1 MLLQLQH
8 DQPESPVPD
17 LTCLCVTLQAL
28 KAAASADMTNG
39 TGDLLTSL
47 QSTVPAVVAD
57 APLST
62 PSMAVTVG
70 ASGQT

>member
-1 MLLQLQH
+1 M
-8 DQPESPVPD
+8 PD

>member
-1 MLLQLQH
+1 M
-8 DQPESPVPD
+8 
-17 LTCLCVTLQAL
+17 TLQAL

-39 TGDLLTSL
+39 TGELLTSL

-62 PSMAVTVG
+62 PSKAVTVG
-70 ASGQT
+70 ATGQT